1 MSDGRVRVDAAEY
14 ARRVNVA
21 AELLGS
27 GQQLAE
33 VVAALADRF
42 GCSPRQAR
50 RYVERAGEGGRAVV
64 PEQTAVFTVKL
75 PTTLAARVRERAR
88 ESGVTISALVARAL
102 TEFLARGDRPPRGR

>member
-21 AELLGS
+21 AELLAPAGSLRRPLRPWRIGS
-27 GQQLAE
+27 GARYGRLA
-33 VVAALADRF
+33 ATSSAPA
-42 GCSPRQAR
+42 
-50 RYVERAGEGGRAVV
+50 EGGRAVV

-88 ESGVTISALVARAL
+88 ESGSRSPPWSRAR
-102 TEFLARGDRPPRGR
+102 

>member
-1 MSDGRVRVDAAEY
+1 MPDGRVRVDAAEY
-14 ARRVNVA
+14 ARRVNAA

-27 GQQLAE
+27 GQQLTE

-50 RYVERAGEGGRAVV
+50 RYVARAGVGRAVV